1 MRAFL
6 SNNGLGARRPA
17 AAVLCLASILAAGA
31 GCSGAVQGADGTGS
45 GGIDRS
51 QYSTELVVR
60 QGDFRQTLLLSGELR
75 AVSGYPVV
83 VPDLPE
89 WETSIRWIVE
99 DGTEVTTGDPL
110 VELDTAQIASQL
122 EDKESARLQKINEL
136 ASQEAEVAKNLAG
149 KEFAV
154 ERARI
159 ELERGEI
166 DADVPEDVQ
175 SRRQFQESQ
184 LALEQARV
192 AHEKAVADLAAT
204 REASAAQLE
213 VLNVELV
220 LAAREVE
227 ESQRAIETMVLA
239 APRDGI
245 VVVGENRREDR
256 KFQAGDMVWV
266 GYPVLEIPD
275 LSAMMVEARL
285 SDVDDGKIAEG
296 MRTLCTLDT
305 YPESPVAGVVTEI
318 SPVAHEAGRR
328 SMQRYFRV
336 AVNLDSSDP
345 DLMRP
350 GMSVKVEVET
360 TRLSD
365 VVLAP
370 REALAF
376 EDDGVYLVL
385 ARGEREPVQLGPCNV
400 LECVLEDGPP
410 VGTPLGSRRWAF

>member
-1 MRAFL
+1 
-6 SNNGLGARRPA
+6 
-17 AAVLCLASILAAGA
+17 
-31 GCSGAVQGADGTGS
+31 
-45 GGIDRS
+45 
-51 QYSTELVVR
+51 
-60 QGDFRQTLLLSGELR
+60 LLSGELR
-75 AVSGYPVV
+75 AVSGHPVV

-89 WETSIRWIVE
+89 WETTIRWIVE
-99 DGTEVTTGDPL
+99 DGSEVSEGERL
-110 VELDTAQIASQL
+110 VELDTAQIAIQL
-122 EDKESARLQKINEL
+122 EDKESARLQKLNEL
-136 ASQEAEVAKNLAG
+136 ANQEAQVAKSLAE

-159 ELERGEI
+159 ALDRAVI

-192 AHEKAVADLAAT
+192 AYEKAVADAAAT
-204 REASAAQLE
+204 QEASAAQLD
-213 VLNVELV
+213 VLNVDLV
-220 LAAREVE
+220 QAEREVQE
-227 ESQRAIETMVLA
+227 AQRAIETMVLA

-245 VVVGENRREDR
+245 VVVGENWREDR

-266 GYPVLEIPD
+266 GFPVLEIPD

-305 YPESPVAGVVTEI
+305 YPDSPVAGVVTEI

-336 AVNLDSSDP
+336 AVNLDTSDP

-360 TRLSD
+360 TSLSD
-365 VVLAP
+365 VALVP

-376 EDDGVYLVL
+376 EDDGVYVVL
-385 ARGEREPVQLGPCNV
+385 ARGGREPVQLGPCNV
-400 LECVLEDGPP
+400 LDCVLEDGPP
-410 VGTPLGSRRWAF
+410 VGTPLGSRRWVF

>member
-1 MRAFL
+1 MRASLL
-6 SNNGLGARRPA
+6 SSGLGACRLA
-17 AAVLCLASILAAGA
+17 AAVLCFASVLAAGA
-31 GCSGAVQGADGTGS
+31 ACSGAVQGADGTGS
-45 GGIDRS
+45 GGLDHQ
-51 QYSTELVVR
+51 QYSSELVVR
-60 QGDFRQTLLLSGELR
+60 QGDFRQILLLSGELR

-89 WETSIRWIVE
+89 WETTIRWIVE
-99 DGTEVTTGDPL
+99 DGSEVAEGDRL

-136 ASQEAEVAKNLAG
+136 ARQEAEVAKTLA
-149 KEFAV
+149 ERQFAV
-154 ERARI
+154 ERTRI
-159 ELERGEI
+159 EIERAEI

-184 LALEQARV
+184 LAVEQTRV
-192 AHEKAVADLAAT
+192 AHEKAVADLEAT
-204 REASAAQLE
+204 QEASAAQLE
-213 VLNVELV
+213 VLNVELAQ
-220 LAAREVE
+220 AAREVE
-227 ESQRAIETMVLA
+227 EAQRAIETMVLV
-239 APRDGI
+239 APRKGI

-256 KFQAGDMVWV
+256 KFQAGDMIWV

-296 MRTLCTLDT
+296 MRTQCTLDT
-305 YPESPVAGVVTEI
+305 YPDSPVAGVVADI

-336 AVNLDSSDP
+336 AVNLDTSDP

-365 VVLAP
+365 VVLVP

-385 ARGEREPVQLGPCNV
+385 ARGGRELVQLGPCNV

-410 VGTPLGSRRWAF
+410 VGTTLGSRRWAF

>member
-1 MRAFL
+1 MHAML
-6 SNNGLGARRPA
+6 SSHGTSSCRSAV
-17 AAVLCLASILAAGA
+17 VLCLAAIFAAGA
-31 GCSGAVQGADGTGS
+31 GCSGAVQGGDGS
-45 GGIDRS
+45 GSGDLNG
-51 QYSTELVVR
+51 QQHAAELVVR

-75 AVSGYPVV
+75 AVSGYPVL

-89 WETSIRWIVE
+89 WETTIRWIVE
-99 DGTEVTTGDPL
+99 DGSEVTAGDRL
-110 VELDTAQIASQL
+110 VELDTAQIAAQL
-122 EDKESARLQKINEL
+122 DDKESARLQKLNEL
-136 ASQEAEVAKNLAG
+136 ANQEAQVAKSLAE

-159 ELERGEI
+159 ALARAVI

-175 SRRQFQESQ
+175 SRRQYQESQ

-192 AHEKAVADLAAT
+192 AHEKVVADLAAT
-204 REASAAQLE
+204 REASAAQLD
-213 VLNVELV
+213 VLKVELV
-220 LAAREVE
+220 QSEREVQ
-227 ESQRAIETMVLA
+227 ESQRAIETMVLE

-245 VVVGENRREDR
+245 AVVGENWREDR
-256 KFQAGDMVWV
+256 KFKAGDLVWV
-266 GYPVLEIPD
+266 GFPVLEIPD

-305 YPESPVAGVVTEI
+305 YPDIPVTGMVTEI

-336 AVNLDSSDP
+336 GVNLDTSDP

-376 EDDGVYLVL
+376 EDDGVYVIL
-385 ARGEREPVQLGPCNV
+385 ARGGREPVQLGPCNI
-400 LECVLEDGPP
+400 LECVIEEGPP
-410 VGTPLGSRRWAF
+410 VGTLLGSRRWAF

>member
-1 MRAFL
+1 MRAPHSNCGLFL
-6 SNNGLGARRPA
+6 SRPA
-17 AAVLCLASILAAGA
+17 LALCMAAGLTIST
-31 GCSGAVQGADGTGS
+31 GCSGAVQGANGTGS
-45 GGIDRS
+45 AGTDG
-51 QYSTELVVR
+51 QEYSTELVIR
-60 QGDFRQTLLLSGELR
+60 RGDFRQTLLLSGELR
-75 AVSGYPVV
+75 AVSGFPVL

-89 WETSIRWIVE
+89 WETTIRWLID
-99 DGTEVTTGDPL
+99 DGSEVVAGDRL

-122 EDKESARLQKINEL
+122 EDKESARQQKINEL
-136 ASQEAEVAKNLAG
+136 ASQEAEVAKDLAE
-149 KEFAV
+149 KEFEV

-159 ELERGEI
+159 ELERATI
-166 DADVPEDVQ
+166 DADIPEDVQ

-192 AHEKAVADLAAT
+192 AHEKAVADLAAA
-204 REASAAQLE
+204 REAGAAQLE
-213 VLNVELV
+213 VLNIEL
-220 LAAREVE
+220 AQAEREVAE
-227 ESQRAIETMVLA
+227 AERAIETMVLE

-245 VVVGENRREDR
+245 VVVSENWREDR

-266 GYPVLEIPD
+266 GFPVLEIPD

-285 SDVDDGKIAEG
+285 SDVDDGKIGRG
-296 MRTLCTLDT
+296 MRALCTLDT
-305 YPESPVAGVVTEI
+305 YPESPVNGTITEI

-360 TRLSD
+360 TSLTD

-370 REALAF
+370 REAIAF
-376 EDDGVYLVL
+376 EDDGVFVVL
-385 ARGEREPVQLGPCNV
+385 EGGGREAVQLGPCNV

-410 VGTPLGSRRWAF
+410 VGTPLGSRRWSF

>member
-1 MRAFL
+1 MMFCRLAVALCVASGFTVW
-6 SNNGLGARRPA
+6 A
-17 AAVLCLASILAAGA
+17 A
-31 GCSGAVQGADGTGS
+31 CSGAVQGADGAGAAGS
-45 GGIDRS
+45 GDQRF
-51 QYSTELVVR
+51 STELVVR
-60 QGDFRQTLLLSGELR
+60 RGDFRQTLLLSGELR

-89 WETSIRWIVE
+89 WETAIRWLIE
-99 DGTEVTTGDPL
+99 DGSEVKAGDRV

-122 EDKESARLQKINEL
+122 EDKESAWQQKINEL
-136 ASQEAEVAKNLAG
+136 ASQDAEVAKNLAE
-149 KEFAV
+149 KEFEV
-154 ERARI
+154 ERARM
-159 ELERGEI
+159 ELERATI
-166 DADVPEDVQ
+166 DAEIPEDVQ

-192 AHEKAVADLAAT
+192 AQEKAVADLMAA
-204 REASAAQLE
+204 REAGAAQLE
-213 VLNVELV
+213 VLNIEL
-220 LAAREVE
+220 AQAEREVAE
-227 ESQRAIETMVLA
+227 AQRAIDTMVLE

-245 VVVGENRREDR
+245 VVVSENWREDR

-266 GYPVLEIPD
+266 GFPVVEIPD

-285 SDVDDGKIAEG
+285 SDVDDGKIAKG
-296 MRTLCTLDT
+296 MRALCTLDT
-305 YPESPVAGVVTEI
+305 YPENPIGGMITEI

-360 TRLSD
+360 ASSSD

-370 REALAF
+370 REALDF
-376 EDDGVYLVL
+376 EDDGAYVVL
-385 ARGEREPVQLGPCNV
+385 ASGAREAVRLGPCNV

-410 VGTPLGSRRWAF
+410 VGTPLGSRRWDF

>member
-1 MRAFL
+1 MRAYLCSHSFAL
-6 SNNGLGARRPA
+6 WSLA
-17 AAVLCLASILAAGA
+17 AALCLVLALAAGA
-31 GCSGAVQGADGTGS
+31 GCSRTVRGADDTGS
-45 GGIDRS
+45 GDPAIQ
-51 QYSTELVVR
+51 QYSSELIVR
-60 QGDFRQTLLLSGELR
+60 QGDFRQILLLSGELR

-89 WETSIRWIVE
+89 WETTIRWIIE
-99 DGTEVTTGDPL
+99 DGTEVVEGERL

-122 EDKESARLQKINEL
+122 EDKEIARLQKINEL
-136 ASQEAEVAKNLAG
+136 ASQEAEVAKTLAER
-149 KEFAV
+149 EFAV

-159 ELERGEI
+159 ELERTVI

-175 SRRQFQESQ
+175 SRRVFQEAQ

-192 AHEKAVADLAAT
+192 AHEKAVADLEAS
-204 REASAAQLE
+204 REASAAQLD
-213 VLNVELV
+213 VLNVELAQ
-220 LAAREVE
+220 AAREVE
-227 ESQRAIETMVLA
+227 EAQRAIETMALE
-239 APRDGI
+239 APRNGI

-285 SDVDDGKIAEG
+285 SDVDDGKIAVG
-296 MRTLCTLDT
+296 MRTKCTLDT
-305 YPESPVAGVVTEI
+305 YPDSPIAGVVTEI

-336 AVNLDSSDP
+336 AVNLDTSDP
-345 DLMRP
+345 ELMRP

-360 TRLSD
+360 ISLSD

-376 EDDGVYLVL
+376 EDEGVYVIL
-385 ARGEREPVQLGPCNV
+385 ARGGREPVQLGPCNV

-410 VGTPLGSRRWAF
+410 AGTTLGSRRWAF